1 MGGVDMVAATT
12 VRIELDN
19 YLKRNSYTLQYFSEK
34 SGINVGTLSGIVN
47 GNRPI
52 SMDQLDRLTVGMGL
66 QEGALY
72 NLFIDDFFIHHS
84 LNWRRLRPF
93 LFRCAELKKHDC
105 IHKIMS
111 CLLDDLKQ
119 LPNIFFTAE
128 MMLKNNWKEA
138 AVILYSGVA
147 ESERFQHAERL
158 AISHYRLFQLSLGSD
173 TAINL
178 RAAIKFEPYKDRLP
192 ANLRLDALLQLAN
205 IAYTLQDWVKMEQ
218 LADEL
223 RTLAQSVYSR
233 KEEDC
238 KFSTERPLVVYYGQ
252 GYLLKSSALEHQG
265 RYMEAKE
272 YVAGYADLSWFEGL
286 NALSIKEVEKFK
298 LFAAA
303 NLHNINLLMGN
314 FDGLTDYVK
323 FLIKHPQ
330 EVLPSSVIILMAAN
344 KYHVRVDEE
353 LNQLLGLIGEEESSY
368 YHEANYISRKISL
381 HYQLALYQLNGGE
394 IEGVDSILRCLSIAI
409 KVNNKGR
416 ILDCISL
423 WEAYRKF
430 CKDEQRIKYETLLK
444 EVNHNEK
451 NTNFIDAICK
461 P

>member
-1 MGGVDMVAATT
+1 MVATT
-12 VRIELDN
+12 TIRIELDSFLRSN
-19 YLKRNSYTLQYFSEK
+19 GYTLQYFSEI

-52 SMDQLDRLTVGMGL
+52 SMDQVDRLTAGMGL
-66 QEGALY
+66 QEGELY
-72 NLFIDDFFIHHS
+72 DLFVDDFFVHHS

-105 IHKIMS
+105 IQKIIS
-111 CLLDDLKQ
+111 HLLDDLKQ

-128 MMLKNNWKEA
+128 IMLKNNWKEA
-138 AVILYSGVA
+138 STILYSSVA
-147 ESERFQHAERL
+147 ESERYQHAERL
-158 AISHYRLFQLSLGSD
+158 AISQYRLFQLSLGAD

-192 ANLRLDALLQLAN
+192 VNLRLDALLQLAN
-205 IAYTLQDWVKMEQ
+205 IAYTLQDWVKMEH

-223 RTLAQSVYSR
+223 RTLAQFVYSQR
-233 KEEDC
+233 NMKEDPI
-238 KFSTERPLVVYYGQ
+238 FNTERHLVVYYGQ

-265 RYMEAKE
+265 YYREAKK
-272 YVAGYADLSWFEGL
+272 YIAGYADLSWFKDLDSLGL
-286 NALSIKEVEKFK
+286 EEVDKFK
-298 LFAAA
+298 LFATA
-303 NLHNINLLMGN
+303 NLHNINLLMGT

-323 FLIKHPQ
+323 FLIKYPQ
-330 EVLPSSVIILMAAN
+330 EVLPSLVIILMAAN
-344 KYHVRVDEE
+344 KYHVRIDKII
-353 LNQLLGLIGEEESSY
+353 NQLIGLVGEQEGSY
-368 YHEANYISRKISL
+368 YHEANYINRNINFY
-381 HYQLALYQLNGGE
+381 YQLALYQLNGRE
-394 IEGVDSILRCLSIAI
+394 VEGIDNILRCLSIAI

-423 WEAYRKF
+423 YEEYRTF
-430 CKDEQRIKYETLLK
+430 CTDEQRVKYEMMLK

-451 NTNFIDAICK
+451 NTSFIDAICK